1 VYTAD
6 NNDIYVFDRGYLDFS
21 LLESLHK
28 NNKYFICRIRKNT
41 KQLDETRKDYI
52 IKNNYFDCLRIIVYI
67 INNKYYYL
75 CTNLKENIDS
85 DTIKNIYYKRWSVE
99 EYFKMLKKATNI
111 NNINET
117 KINNIKKN
125 FFCYSIMN
133 KLLYLINNHYN
144 NLIDN
149 NNNNKTVKKLNL
161 SNLVK
166 CLYDNT
172 FYVKFFMG
180 TFTMNELETL
190 FKTIIVYTYSKINRS
205 FIRICKRSVFLS
217 YFKSYSI
224 NNKRSCK

>member
-1 VYTAD
+1 MYTAD

-21 LLESLHK
+21 LLETLHK

-41 KQLDETRKDYI
+41 KQLDKTHTDYI
-52 IKNNYFDCLRIIVYI
+52 IKNNYFDRLRIIVYI

-85 DTIKNIYYKRWSVE
+85 NTIKNIYYKRWSVE
-99 EYFKMLKKATNI
+99 EYFKMLKKTTNI

-149 NNNNKTVKKLNL
+149 KNNTTVKKLNL

-166 CLYDNT
+166 CLYDNLPCT
-172 FYVKFFMG
+172 RRLCPTDTYFLCKIFYG
-180 TFTMNELETL
+180 NIYNE
-190 FKTIIVYTYSKINRS
+190 
-205 FIRICKRSVFLS
+205 
-217 YFKSYSI
+217 
-224 NNKRSCK
+224 

>member
-1 VYTAD
+1 MYTAD

-21 LLESLHK
+21 LLETLHK

-41 KQLDETRKDYI
+41 KQLDKTHTDYI
-52 IKNNYFDCLRIIVYI
+52 IKNNYFDHLRIIVYI

-75 CTNLKENIDS
+75 CTNLIENIDS
-85 DTIKNIYYKRWSVE
+85 ETIKNIYYKRWSVE
-99 EYFKMLKKATNI
+99 EYFKMLKKTTNI
-111 NNINET
+111 NNINEI

-144 NLIDN
+144 NQIDN
-149 NNNNKTVKKLNL
+149 KNNKTIKQINL

-166 CLYDNT
+166 CLYENT

-180 TFTMNELETL
+180 TFTMNELNTL

-205 FIRICKRSVFLS
+205 FL
-217 YFKSYSI
+217 
-224 NNKRSCK
+224 